1 MCRVD
6 SGIPSTE
13 SWIAEPRRFTE
24 YFYMQIDAVS
34 EERGAVRNYGQGSS
48 SECFSI
54 PPNKSLQPTETTGLF
69 LHSTSVRL
77 RG

>member
-1 MCRVD
+1 VE
-6 SGIPSTE
+6 GYGFPSTE
-13 SWIAEPRRFTE
+13 SWIAEPHRLIE
-24 YFYMQIDAVS
+24 SFYMKIDAGR
-34 EERGAVRNYGQGSS
+34 EDRGAVRNSRQGSPA
-48 SECFSI
+48 ECFSI